1 MIYNVLDSSQET
13 SSHQP
18 SESTVQIAAG
28 YGSGFYGRRGKR
40 VLDVAGAIT
49 LLLLF
54 SPIILVISLL
64 QLTQAGGVLFT
75 HTRIGRFGE
84 EFGCLKFRTMAP
96 DADQRLKNLL
106 DSDLGAREEWRDT
119 RKLTDDPR
127 ITGLGNLLRRSS
139 MDELPQLL
147 NVLRGEMSLVGPRPV
162 TASELS
168 KYGEARHSYLALRP
182 GLTGKWQVSGRN
194 DVSYDE
200 RVQLDQAYAS
210 NLGLLVDLTILVQ
223 TVAVVLGATGR

>member
-1 MIYNVLDSSQET
+1 MFYNVLDSSQKT
-13 SSHQP
+13 PSHQ
-18 SESTVQIAAG
+18 SNESNAYIAADHG
-28 YGSGFYGRRGKR
+28 GGFYRRHGKR
-40 VLDVAGAIT
+40 ALDIAGAIT
-49 LLLLF
+49 LLLVF

-75 HTRIGRFGE
+75 HQRVGRFGE

-96 DADQRLKNLL
+96 DADQRLERLL
-106 DSDLGAREEWRDT
+106 EADRGAREEWRESQ
-119 RKLTDDPR
+119 KLTDDPR
-127 ITGLGNLLRRSS
+127 VTGLGNLLRRSS

-147 NVLRGEMSLVGPRPV
+147 NVLRGDMSLVGPRPV

-168 KYGEARHSYLALRP
+168 KYGEARQSYLALRP

-194 DVSYDE
+194 DVTYE
-200 RVQLDQAYAS
+200 QRVQLDQAYAS
-210 NLGLLVDLTILVQ
+210 NFGLLIDLTILVQ